1 MGSLI
6 LDRDKTGIFFLI
18 LEAGTCILISWYL
31 STSFK
36 VPEVIAVIGVNS
48 DLLDCSLRQK
58 ALGQD
63 LSYWAL
69 NPLETLDLQKFPVYW
84 MLFVH
89 AFKRWLRRNMGS
101 SSGIADV
108 LSNLFLNVFPIVC
121 IQNIQSQDS
130 EFGNLKEI
138 HEAFEN
144 HSQLV
149 TLTKGNYICLW

>member
-1 MGSLI
+1 
-6 LDRDKTGIFFLI
+6 
-18 LEAGTCILISWYL
+18 
-31 STSFK
+31 
-36 VPEVIAVIGVNS
+36 
-48 DLLDCSLRQK
+48 
-58 ALGQD
+58 
-63 LSYWAL
+63 
-69 NPLETLDLQKFPVYW
+69 
-84 MLFVH
+84 
-89 AFKRWLRRNMGS
+89 MGS

-149 TLTKGNYICLW
+149 TLTKRKLHLPLVSRPH